1 MADASSL
8 IGQTISHYR
17 ILERLGRG
25 GMGLVY
31 KAEDVRLHR
40 FVALKF
46 MPDELLRS
54 PEALERFEREAEAA
68 SALNHPNI
76 CTIYEVGQE
85 AGQPFIAMEFLD
97 GVSLRQLI
105 SGQPLG
111 PDMLLVL
118 AAEIADALDAAHG
131 ENIIHRDIKPGNVF
145 VTKRG
150 HVKILDFGLAKLGS
164 YEEGRNGAESADTL
178 TSALDSPR
186 DLTNPGSTLGTA
198 SYMSPEQVRARAL
211 DVRTDLFSFGVV
223 LYEMATGTLPFRG
236 GSLGLILS
244 SILNDVPIPVSQLN
258 PSVPPALEH
267 IIGKALEK
275 ERTLRYQSAA
285 EMRADLQ
292 RLQRDEDSGQFSAS
306 SSGVRASTSATLRRA
321 EATAASDRPEVAA
334 AGRKSRRSLWLAGAG
349 VASVVILAA
358 LAAWLVS
365 PVPPL
370 RIGKSAQITN
380 DGRGKILG
388 GTDGSRLYL
397 QYTSSAVAQSS
408 PIGQVPSAG
417 GEVAPIAAPS
427 LSMQLLSVSPDGAAL
442 LVSDEPGTAFDG
454 PLWALP
460 VLGGL
465 PRRLGDA
472 KGHAG
477 AWSPDGRRLVY
488 AKGNELYSAKGD
500 GTESASIATM
510 EGWPTAIQW
519 SPDASVLRLTL
530 KDQKTNATSLWE
542 VGANG
547 RNAHPL
553 VPGWHSPPAE
563 CCGVWTPDGKHY
575 VFSSQGNIWEL
586 PGKTGWLRANPT
598 EPVQLTTG
606 PLALFSPL
614 SSEDGKK
621 LFVVGRRPRGELV
634 RLDSGSGQ
642 LAPFLSGI
650 SAEHVTFSADGQY
663 VAYVAFPEGTLWR
676 SKLDGSER
684 LQLSYPPLYASLP
697 RWSPD
702 GKQIAFFS
710 VTSGK
715 PSRIYVVSAEGGS
728 PEELLP
734 SDDHPEADPWWSPDG
749 TKLVFGSTYVSATT
763 GIRVL
768 DWKTREVT
776 TLPDSQDLFSPRWSP
791 DGKYIAAVRENSQS
805 LVLFD
810 RAREKWSEVI
820 KGRNVSFPD
829 WSHDSRYI
837 YFLSWPENPGVFRV
851 RIADSAV
858 ERVADLKDFQPTGY
872 WEDWMGLDP
881 KDAPLLL
888 RDTGLQD
895 VYALDSEAP

>member
-1 MADASSL
+1 MASPPL
-8 IGQTISHYR
+8 IGQTIAHYR

-31 KAEDVRLHR
+31 KAEDTRLHR

-46 MPDELLRS
+46 MPEDVARN
-54 PEALERFEREAEAA
+54 PEAMERFEREAQAA

-85 AGQPFIAMEFLD
+85 AGQPYIAMEFLD
-97 GVSLRQLI
+97 GVTLRHLI

-111 PDMLLVL
+111 LDMLLSL
-118 AAEIADALDAAHG
+118 SAEIADALDAAHSEG
-131 ENIIHRDIKPGNVF
+131 IIHRDIKPGNVF

-150 HVKILDFGLAKLGS
+150 RVKILDFGLAKLAAA
-164 YEEGRNGAESADTL
+164 EEGKNGAESADTL
-178 TSALDSPR
+178 TGALESPHE
-186 DLTNPGSTLGTA
+186 LTNPGSTLGTA

-211 DVRTDLFSFGVV
+211 DTRTDLFSFGVM

-244 SILNDVPIPVSQLN
+244 SILNDVPIPASQLN
-258 PSVPPALEH
+258 PSLPPELER
-267 IIGKALEK
+267 IINKALEK
-275 ERTLRYQSAA
+275 ERGLRYQSAA
-285 EMRADLQ
+285 EMRADFE
-292 RLQRDEDSGQFSAS
+292 RLRRDEDSGQFSTS
-306 SSGVRASTSATLRRA
+306 SSAVRVSSSSNLRRA
-321 EATAASDRPEVAA
+321 EATVAVVSPGVAA
-334 AGRKSRRSLWLAGAG
+334 VQSKSRRSMWVAGAAVTG
-349 VASVVILAA
+349 VVILAA

-365 PVPPL
+365 PVAPL
-370 RIGKSAQITN
+370 KIGRSAQITN
-380 DGRGKILG
+380 DGRGKVLA

-397 QYTSSAVAQSS
+397 QYTSSVVAQSS
-408 PIGQVPSAG
+408 PIGQVPSSG
-417 GEVAPIAAPS
+417 GEVAPIAVPS
-427 LSMQLLSVSPDGAAL
+427 VSMQILSVAPDGASL

-460 VLGGL
+460 VLGGA
-465 PRRLGDA
+465 PRRLAEA

-477 AWSPDGRRLVY
+477 AWSPDGRRLVF
-488 AKGNELYSAKGD
+488 AKGNELFLAKSD
-500 GTESASIATM
+500 GTEPESLGTL
-510 EGWPTAIQW
+510 EGWPSAIQW

-553 VPGWHSPPAE
+553 LSGWHSPPVE
-563 CCGVWTPDGKHY
+563 CCGVWAPDGRHF
-575 VFSSQGNIWEL
+575 VFASQGNIWEL
-586 PGKTGWLRANPT
+586 PGKTSWLHQSPA
-598 EPVQLTTG
+598 EPVQLTSG

-614 SSEDGKK
+614 PGKDGKK

-634 RLDSGSGQ
+634 RLDPASGQ
-642 LAPFLSGI
+642 LSPYLSGI
-650 SAEHVTFSADGQY
+650 SAEHVSFSSDGQS
-663 VAYVAFPEGTLWR
+663 VAYVAFPQGTLWR
-676 SKLDGSER
+676 SKLDGSQR

-715 PSRIYVVSAEGGS
+715 PSRIYLVSADGGS
-728 PEELLP
+728 PQELLP
-734 SDDHPEADPWWSPDG
+734 NDDHPQADPWWSPDG

-763 GIRVL
+763 GIRVF
-768 DWKTREVT
+768 DSKTHEVS
-776 TLPDSQDLFSPRWSP
+776 TLPNSQDLFSPRWSP
-791 DGKYIAAVRENSQS
+791 DGRFIAAVRENSQS

-810 RAREKWSEVI
+810 RSTEKWVQVI
-820 KGRNVSFPD
+820 EGRNVSFPD

-837 YFLSWPENPGVFRV
+837 YFLSWPENPGIFRV
-851 RIADSAV
+851 RIQDSSV
-858 ERVADLKDFQPTGY
+858 ERVVDLKDFQPTGY